1 MPLRFSNPQLQPNGS
16 LKVSG
21 PFSTGAAATD
31 GQVLGDVLVRYL
43 IIPNANPANIID
55 RVTTV
60 PPGGAGFQEIVPA
73 AAVPALHQGDHVRGI
88 GLAVVVKRFPPGS
101 ATPSFETFTWCVD
114 LTIV

>member
-1 MPLRFSNPQLQPNGS
+1 MPLRFNNPQLLGNGN
-16 LKVSG
+16 LRVSG
-21 PFSTGAAATD
+21 PFTNSD

-60 PPGGAGFQEIVPA
+60 PLGGAGFQEIVPA

-88 GLAVVVKRFPPGS
+88 ALAVVVKRFPPGA

-114 LTIV
+114 LTIA